1 MKALQSILVA
11 VDFTPSCR
19 AALREAALRASFDGA
34 ALTAVHVMDDFLISE
49 LKKALSLDPA
59 SIVGEWR
66 QRLEKF
72 VAETEVG
79 FPAIKCEVRIGHPF
93 AELVQSCRI
102 HAADLL
108 VMGAKGSRDEPHR
121 IGTIAAKCIR
131 KAPVDVLVVR
141 DDAQGPFGRI
151 LACVDMSENSG
162 KAVRAAFHFAQQDQ
176 ASVDCLHV
184 YQSAV
189 AMSLDYGGLM
199 PSPVASFDPEACKHW
214 QSQLEAFIE
223 PYQALAP
230 ELKVQSIVIERM
242 NIRET
247 ILEHIEKSG
256 ATLVVIG
263 TRGKSGLREMLIG
276 TTAEKIIQHAPC
288 SILAIK
294 PDDFIASA
302 D

>member
-1 MKALQSILVA
+1 MKALQSILIA

-19 AALREAALRASFDGA
+19 AALREASLRASLDGA

-59 SIVGEWR
+59 AIVAEWR

-72 VAETEVG
+72 VADTDAG
-79 FPAIKCEVRIGHPF
+79 SPGIKCEVRIGHPF
-93 AELVQSCRI
+93 TELVQACRI

-108 VMGAKGSRDEPHR
+108 VMGAKGSRNEPHR

-141 DDAQGPFGRI
+141 DDAQAPFRRI

-162 KAVRAAFHFAQQDQ
+162 KAVRAALHLAQQDQ
-176 ASVDCLHV
+176 AVVDCLHV

-199 PSPVASFDPEACKHW
+199 PSPVASIDPEACQHW
-214 QSQLEAFIE
+214 QRQLEAFVA

-230 ELKVQSIVIERM
+230 EIKLQPLVIERM

-247 ILEHIEKSG
+247 ILDHIQQTG

-294 PDDFIASA
+294 PDDFIAQA

>member
-1 MKALQSILVA
+1 
-11 VDFTPSCR
+11 
-19 AALREAALRASFDGA
+19 
-34 ALTAVHVMDDFLISE
+34 
-49 LKKALSLDPA
+49 
-59 SIVGEWR
+59 
-66 QRLEKF
+66 
-72 VAETEVG
+72 
-79 FPAIKCEVRIGHPF
+79 
-93 AELVQSCRI
+93 
-102 HAADLL
+102 
-108 VMGAKGSRDEPHR
+108 MGAKGSRNEPHR

-141 DDAQGPFGRI
+141 DDAQGPFSRI

-162 KAVRAAFHFAQQDQ
+162 KAVRAAFHLAQQDQ

-214 QSQLEAFIE
+214 QRQLEAFID

-247 ILEHIEKSG
+247 ILEHIEQTG